1 MSACKKA
8 RAEATS
14 VVSSDRL
21 SSLPPEL
28 KGDILSRLNVEEAV
42 KTSTLSS
49 TWRDAWTNMPKIFLR
64 DGNFARTKF
73 VTLVDMVLSLH
84 NGTVEMFD
92 ISGSK
97 TYHDEFGRWMRMLS
111 RIRPRSVTIRLN
123 SGPGYRIPS
132 CLFSIGD
139 LRVLHLQNCVI
150 SLPRVFQGFKR
161 LTHLDLKNFSSTDMD
176 IQNLVSFCPVLS
188 CLKLASFEGIN
199 YLNVQAPKLK
209 RLHVFGD
216 FEDINLD
223 APNLEVAILS
233 LAHEAKAHQSV
244 PIAHDMESHVKKSLG
259 DLSGIKTLG
268 ISGIFMK
275 YISKWCIL
283 TKFPAVFHRLEHI
296 YLVICFWDQRQVL
309 ATCSLFQNAPNLK
322 KLDMWDHSSSALDQD
337 QASIQELTMQVQLDH
352 LVTAS
357 VKDFRG
363 LDCEVNF
370 LAKLLSWAP
379 ALEEVKIEWTGKT
392 ECSMVLAKLLAL
404 PRVSPRA
411 KFYLDSEAMSTCK
424 KTRAEATSVVSS
436 DRLSSLP
443 PKIKGNVLSRL
454 DVREAVGTSTLSST
468 WRDAWTDM
476 PKISLRDRNFMRTR
490 FVTLVDMVLALQ
502 KGTIEEFDISGKK
515 SYHDE
520 LARWMLMLSRRSP
533 RSVTIKL
540 NSGPRY
546 KISSCLF
553 SIGDLKFLQL
563 ENCIISLPRAF
574 QGFKSLTYLS
584 LNIFSSTDRDIQ
596 NLISFCP
603 VLTDLILTSFVG
615 INRLNIQA
623 PKLEYLNVYGDFED
637 INLEAPNLKVAI
649 LYLGHQAKLYQ
660 SVPIG
665 YDKENHVKKS
675 LGSLSEIKTLGI
687 TGSFMKYLSKG
698 CILTKL
704 PVVFTRLEDIYLTIC
719 FWDQRQVLTAYS
731 LFQNAPNL
739 KKLAV
744 WSYAS
749 STCDQDQARILEH
762 TLQMQMDHL
771 VMACVECFRGL
782 DYEVDFVAKLPSWA
796 PDLEEV
802 KIEWKGQTDCSIVLA
817 KLLAL
822 PRVSPRAKVIVTFC

>member
-1 MSACKKA
+1 
-8 RAEATS
+8 
-14 VVSSDRL
+14 
-21 SSLPPEL
+21 
-28 KGDILSRLNVEEAV
+28 
-42 KTSTLSS
+42 
-49 TWRDAWTNMPKIFLR
+49 
-64 DGNFARTKF
+64 
-73 VTLVDMVLSLH
+73 
-84 NGTVEMFD
+84 
-92 ISGSK
+92 
-97 TYHDEFGRWMRMLS
+97 ML
-111 RIRPRSVTIRLN
+111 
-123 SGPGYRIPS
+123 
-132 CLFSIGD
+132 
-139 LRVLHLQNCVI
+139 Q
-150 SLPRVFQGFKR
+150 Q
-161 LTHLDLKNFSSTDMD
+161 
-176 IQNLVSFCPVLS
+176 
-188 CLKLASFEGIN
+188 
-199 YLNVQAPKLK
+199 
-209 RLHVFGD
+209 
-216 FEDINLD
+216 
-223 APNLEVAILS
+223 
-233 LAHEAKAHQSV
+233 
-244 PIAHDMESHVKKSLG
+244 
-259 DLSGIKTLG
+259 
-268 ISGIFMK
+268 
-275 YISKWCIL
+275 
-283 TKFPAVFHRLEHI
+283 
-296 YLVICFWDQRQVL
+296 
-309 ATCSLFQNAPNLK
+309 
-322 KLDMWDHSSSALDQD
+322 
-337 QASIQELTMQVQLDH
+337 
-352 LVTAS
+352 
-357 VKDFRG
+357 
-363 LDCEVNF
+363 
-370 LAKLLSWAP
+370 
-379 ALEEVKIEWTGKT
+379 
-392 ECSMVLAKLLAL
+392 
-404 PRVSPRA
+404 
-411 KFYLDSEAMSTCK
+411 FYLDSEAMSTCK

-574 QGFKSLTYLS
+574 QG
-584 LNIFSSTDRDIQ
+584 
-596 NLISFCP
+596 
-603 VLTDLILTSFVG
+603 

-744 WSYAS
+744 WSYPS
-749 STCDQDQARILEH
+749 STWDQCQARILEH

-771 VMACVECFRGL
+771 VTASVGCFRGL
-782 DYEVDFVAKLPSWA
+782 DNEVDFVAKLLSWA
-796 PDLEEV
+796 PALEEV
-802 KIEWKGQTDCSIVLA
+802 KIEWKGETDCIMVLA

-822 PRVSPRAKVIVTFC
+822 PRVSARAKVIVSF

>member
-1 MSACKKA
+1 
-8 RAEATS
+8 
-14 VVSSDRL
+14 
-21 SSLPPEL
+21 
-28 KGDILSRLNVEEAV
+28 
-42 KTSTLSS
+42 
-49 TWRDAWTNMPKIFLR
+49 
-64 DGNFARTKF
+64 
-73 VTLVDMVLSLH
+73 
-84 NGTVEMFD
+84 
-92 ISGSK
+92 
-97 TYHDEFGRWMRMLS
+97 ML
-111 RIRPRSVTIRLN
+111 
-123 SGPGYRIPS
+123 
-132 CLFSIGD
+132 
-139 LRVLHLQNCVI
+139 Q
-150 SLPRVFQGFKR
+150 Q
-161 LTHLDLKNFSSTDMD
+161 
-176 IQNLVSFCPVLS
+176 
-188 CLKLASFEGIN
+188 
-199 YLNVQAPKLK
+199 
-209 RLHVFGD
+209 
-216 FEDINLD
+216 
-223 APNLEVAILS
+223 
-233 LAHEAKAHQSV
+233 
-244 PIAHDMESHVKKSLG
+244 
-259 DLSGIKTLG
+259 
-268 ISGIFMK
+268 
-275 YISKWCIL
+275 
-283 TKFPAVFHRLEHI
+283 
-296 YLVICFWDQRQVL
+296 
-309 ATCSLFQNAPNLK
+309 
-322 KLDMWDHSSSALDQD
+322 
-337 QASIQELTMQVQLDH
+337 
-352 LVTAS
+352 
-357 VKDFRG
+357 
-363 LDCEVNF
+363 
-370 LAKLLSWAP
+370 
-379 ALEEVKIEWTGKT
+379 
-392 ECSMVLAKLLAL
+392 
-404 PRVSPRA
+404 
-411 KFYLDSEAMSTCK
+411 FYLDSEAMSTCK

-574 QGFKSLTYLS
+574 QG
-584 LNIFSSTDRDIQ
+584 
-596 NLISFCP
+596 
-603 VLTDLILTSFVG
+603 

-749 STCDQDQARILEH
+749 STCDQDQARFLEH

>member
-1 MSACKKA
+1 
-8 RAEATS
+8 
-14 VVSSDRL
+14 
-21 SSLPPEL
+21 
-28 KGDILSRLNVEEAV
+28 
-42 KTSTLSS
+42 
-49 TWRDAWTNMPKIFLR
+49 
-64 DGNFARTKF
+64 
-73 VTLVDMVLSLH
+73 
-84 NGTVEMFD
+84 
-92 ISGSK
+92 
-97 TYHDEFGRWMRMLS
+97 ML
-111 RIRPRSVTIRLN
+111 
-123 SGPGYRIPS
+123 
-132 CLFSIGD
+132 
-139 LRVLHLQNCVI
+139 Q
-150 SLPRVFQGFKR
+150 Q
-161 LTHLDLKNFSSTDMD
+161 
-176 IQNLVSFCPVLS
+176 
-188 CLKLASFEGIN
+188 
-199 YLNVQAPKLK
+199 
-209 RLHVFGD
+209 
-216 FEDINLD
+216 
-223 APNLEVAILS
+223 
-233 LAHEAKAHQSV
+233 
-244 PIAHDMESHVKKSLG
+244 
-259 DLSGIKTLG
+259 
-268 ISGIFMK
+268 
-275 YISKWCIL
+275 
-283 TKFPAVFHRLEHI
+283 
-296 YLVICFWDQRQVL
+296 
-309 ATCSLFQNAPNLK
+309 
-322 KLDMWDHSSSALDQD
+322 
-337 QASIQELTMQVQLDH
+337 
-352 LVTAS
+352 
-357 VKDFRG
+357 
-363 LDCEVNF
+363 
-370 LAKLLSWAP
+370 
-379 ALEEVKIEWTGKT
+379 
-392 ECSMVLAKLLAL
+392 
-404 PRVSPRA
+404 
-411 KFYLDSEAMSTCK
+411 FYLDSEAMSTCK